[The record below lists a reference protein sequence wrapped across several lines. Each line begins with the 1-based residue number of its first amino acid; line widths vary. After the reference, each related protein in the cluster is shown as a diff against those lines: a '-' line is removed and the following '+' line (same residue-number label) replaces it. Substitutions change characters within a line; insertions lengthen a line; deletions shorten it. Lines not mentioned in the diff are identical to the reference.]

1 MQASIRVSNMGRTRS
16 TWVLSYRLHGCGRV
30 SLWTGQK
37 LAYSPAVLFLT
48 PDSQQVG
55 DGT

>member
-16 TWVLSYRLHGCGRV
+16 TWVLSYRLHSCGRV